1 MTNTEPNPRGET
13 PAESPA
19 LEQPPLE
26 ATRPGPSAGGP
37 MDIANAPLSD
47 DESSE
52 DHKVTRRA
60 VETSIR
66 IAVIALIS
74 YLCFRAFEPFLVP
87 TLWGTMIAV
96 AIYPTHQRLSAVVGG
111 KTTLAAI
118 LIAVLL
124 LAILVVPSVFLV
136 ESLASGVHGLIESFR
151 AGTLTVP
158 PPPAVVKTWPFVGE
172 RSHEVWL
179 LASHDPRAAL
189 QELSPAL
196 DGLGRWLLVVVRS
209 TGSAVVQFTL
219 ATVIAAIMLASAE
232 RGGRVV
238 RLFASKLSPVHGL
251 PSVVLA
257 ERTVRSVAVGV
268 LGVAVLQAFLAG
280 LGFLFAGVPAAGL
293 LTLACLVLCVVQ
305 MGTGIPMIA
314 AAVYLFY
321 YSDTTTAVVFTIW
334 TVLVAP
340 IDNVLR
346 PILLGRGA
354 SVPMLVVF
362 IGALGGLIQVGLIGM
377 FLGSVIFSLGYQL
390 IRSWLG
396 LPGADVAE
404 AETAAS

>member
-1 MTNTEPNPRGET
+1 MTTESNPRGET
-13 PAESPA
+13 
-19 LEQPPLE
+19 LVVL
-26 ATRPGPSAGGP
+26 ATPGH
-37 MDIANAPLSD
+37 DELSQD
-47 DESSE
+47 QQI
-52 DHKVTRRA
+52 TRRA

-66 IAVIALIS
+66 IAVVALIS

-87 TLWGTMIAV
+87 TLWGTMIAIAV
-96 AIYPTHQRLSAVVGG
+96 YPTHRRLAGLLGG
-111 KTTLAAI
+111 RTTLAAI
-118 LIAVLL
+118 LLALGL

-136 ESLASGVHGLIESFR
+136 ESLAGGVHRLIDAFR

-158 PPPAVVKTWPFVGE
+158 PPPEVVKTWPFVGE

-189 QELSPAL
+189 QELAPAL
-196 DGLGRWLLVVVRS
+196 DGLGRWLLGVVRS
-209 TGSAVVQFTL
+209 TGSAIVQFTL
-219 ATVIAAIMLASAE
+219 ATVIAAIMLAGAE
-232 RGGRVV
+232 RCAQVA

-251 PSVVLA
+251 PSVLLA

-268 LGVAVLQAFLAG
+268 LGVAVLQTLLAG

-305 MGTGIPMIA
+305 VGTGIPMIA
-314 AAVYLFY
+314 AAIYLFNY
-321 YSDTTTAVVFTIW
+321 GDTTTAVVFTVW

-346 PILLGRGA
+346 PLLLGRGA

-362 IGALGGLIQVGLIGM
+362 IGAIGGLLQVGLIGM
-377 FLGSVIFSLGYQL
+377 FLGSVMFALGYQL
-390 IRSWLG
+390 FRSWLG
-396 LPGADVAE
+396 LPIAE
-404 AETAAS
+404 AAAAEAANGPNIRG